1 MIFWRNTELLL
12 GIALVAVL
20 AACST
25 EPLTPYA
32 TEVGP
37 VPPEGKSLIGLSDER
52 ARFREI
58 FCQVLDARG
67 NELPDY
73 RPCEVALTRVGQ
85 EPSGAGHPV
94 SLGYSA
100 AHLKA
105 LFVPGIGWDCFSEWL
120 EPPGTAVQ
128 NIRRFGFNFV
138 AVPVEALSS
147 SAQNAKIIRNTVL
160 AEAQDNEK
168 ARLVLI
174 GYSKGTPDI
183 LEAIEESYAIN
194 GKEETA
200 FIVRSNKRANLYNEN
215 IRKRILYLENDL
227 AVGDYMM
234 VVKNNYFW
242 LKPTSE
248 AGFIANGDL
257 IEVLEILAFKELYGF
272 RFAEVVVKMVDYPNQ
287 KPFETVL
294 LLDTIKAVTPSL
306 SYEEGNR
313 LYQEVLKDY
322 QDVHSKYKK
331 FLAVKNNKYFNSL
344 QVKFSYAITCHKSQ
358 GGQWNTVFV
367 EQPYLPNGVDKEY
380 LRWLYTAVTRA
391 KTKLYLIGFKSDFF
405 VGGE

>member
-1 MIFWRNTELLL
+1 MELALIFWRNTELLL

-20 AACST
+20 AACSP

-32 TEVGP
+32 TKAGP
-37 VPPEGKSLIGLSDER
+37 VPQEAKSLIGLSDER

-100 AHLKA
+100 AQLKA

-128 NIRRFGFNFV
+128 NIRRFGFDFV

-160 AEAQDNEK
+160 AETQEEEK

-183 LEAIEESYAIN
+183 LEAIETYPEIRTRVAAVVSIGGAVGGSPLANEATQSNIAPLRYFPGANCTRGDGGGIESLRPEARKAWLAEHQLPKGIKYYSLVSLPDPKNVSTLLKPSFRKLSRID
-194 GKEETA
+194 
-200 FIVRSNKRANLYNEN
+200 RANDGQLIYYDQFIPNSDFLGYLNADHWALAVPVARSHEN
-215 IRKRILYLENDL
+215 IGQVFVNRNAFPREALLE
-227 AVGDYMM
+227 AV
-234 VVKNNYFW
+234 
-242 LKPTSE
+242 
-248 AGFIANGDL
+248 
-257 IEVLEILAFKELYGF
+257 F
-272 RFAEVVVKMVDYPNQ
+272 RFV
-287 KPFETVL
+287 
-294 LLDTIKAVTPSL
+294 
-306 SYEEGNR
+306 EEG
-313 LYQEVLKDY
+313 L
-322 QDVHSKYKK
+322 
-331 FLAVKNNKYFNSL
+331 NK
-344 QVKFSYAITCHKSQ
+344 
-358 GGQWNTVFV
+358 
-367 EQPYLPNGVDKEY
+367 
-380 LRWLYTAVTRA
+380 
-391 KTKLYLIGFKSDFF
+391 
-405 VGGE
+405 